1 MKIFIVGFGELYHE
15 QFCFLIAQLFEKFH
29 QFDENVLFTLENFSF
44 LCIFQN
50 FTKNKYFHL
59 GGANNKIKLV
69 QIFEK

>member
-29 QFDENVLFTLENFSF
+29 QFDESMLLTLEHFSY

-50 FTKNKYFHL
+50 FRKTN
-59 GGANNKIKLV
+59 
-69 QIFEK
+69 IFI